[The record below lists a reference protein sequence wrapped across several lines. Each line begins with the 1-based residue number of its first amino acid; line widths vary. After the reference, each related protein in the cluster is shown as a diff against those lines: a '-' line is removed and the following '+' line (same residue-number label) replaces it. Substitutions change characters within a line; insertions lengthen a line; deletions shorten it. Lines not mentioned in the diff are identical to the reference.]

1 MASVASE
8 EEGMSLEALVTVESE
23 VERPMALQ
31 TPWHRWLQSGWEDF
45 FWPFR

>member
-8 EEGMSLEALVTVESE
+8 EEGLSLEVCVESE

-31 TPWHRWLQSGWEDF
+31 TPWDRWLQSGWEDF